1 MSVFIVD
8 SQSPKIG
15 KKMVASQDLEIILWN
30 YCLYIE
36 KA

>member
-15 KKMVASQDLEIILWN
+15 KKMVASQDLEIIFVEL
-30 YCLYIE
+30 LSIH
-36 KA
+36 